1 MLHLSFRFRDG
12 IGGRLGWNARKR
24 PLTGKF
30 ASERVWDVAAWH
42 ELRSAQPELAAAGRD
57 LLYPHGMGLGFL
69 ATVRPDGGP
78 RLHPM
83 WPLLTDDELFAF
95 IIPSPKQA
103 DLRRDGRYV
112 LHSLPREDN
121 EDTFSISGHA
131 WLKEDP
137 STRRSLEEQFVR
149 EHEALGVPTPDPND
163 ALFRFDIE
171 SCVLTRASGRGDFTP
186 SHKVWRP

>member
-1 MLHLSFRFRDG
+1 
-12 IGGRLGWNARKR
+12 
-24 PLTGKF
+24 
-30 ASERVWDVAAWH
+30 VAAWH
-42 ELRSAQPELAAAGRD
+42 ELRSARPELAAAGRD
-57 LLYPHGMGLGFL
+57 LLYPHGM
-69 ATVRPDGGP
+69 
-78 RLHPM
+78 
-83 WPLLTDDELFAF
+83 
-95 IIPSPKQA
+95 
-103 DLRRDGRYV
+103 RYV

>member
-1 MLHLSFRFRDG
+1 M
-12 IGGRLGWNARKR
+12 N
-24 PLTGKF
+24 F
-30 ASERVWDVAAWH
+30 ASEKVGYVAAWH
-42 ELRSAQPELAAAGRD
+42 ELRVARPELAAAGRD

-83 WPLLTDDELFAF
+83 WPLLTEDELFAF
-95 IIPSPKQA
+95 IIPSPKQV
-103 DLRRDGRYV
+103 DLRRDGRYM
-112 LHSLPREDN
+112 LHSFPRENN

-131 WLKEDP
+131 WLEEDP

-149 EHEALGVPTPDPND
+149 EHEALGVPTPDTND

-171 SCVLTRASGRGDFTP
+171 SCLLTRATGRGDFPGLSRLTD
-186 SHKVWRP
+186 WRWYAAPRP

>member
-1 MLHLSFRFRDG
+1 M
-12 IGGRLGWNARKR
+12 
-24 PLTGKF
+24 
-30 ASERVWDVAAWH
+30 AAWH
-42 ELRSAQPELAAAGRD
+42 ELRSARSELAAAGRD

-112 LHSLPREDN
+112 R
-121 EDTFSISGHA
+121 
-131 WLKEDP
+131 
-137 STRRSLEEQFVR
+137 TRSRVR
-149 EHEALGVPTPDPND
+149 T
-163 ALFRFDIE
+163 
-171 SCVLTRASGRGDFTP
+171 TRTP
-186 SHKVWRP
+186 SQSAATPG